1 MLRKR
6 ERMHQYPR
14 LVLFL
19 FFFAAEILDKCNYD
33 SDYDNNNDDDDADNN
48 NDDDDADNNNVND
61 DDNDNSNDDD
71 SDDNDDDND
80 DEEEKSFH
88 GSEQKTFEIDSSS
101 KLGLPSFSTKKWWM
115 VKQLVNNF

>member
-48 NDDDDADNNNVND
+48 NV
-61 DDNDNSNDDD
+61 NDDD

-88 GSEQKTFEIDSSS
+88 GSEQKTFEIGSSS